1 MTGRKS
7 SRGGALARRRSS
19 RASMLGK
26 AQSLPHLR
34 PLRARQRRL
43 RRARPVRLRHRR
55 LRGVRRRASSSVSS
69 RRPVRRRPLCPRFSV
84 RRTPLPTRA
93 PKGGTVACAGAV
105 AQLLP
110 RHREMDHPALPLP
123 PAHHQNFSPRP
134 LTSEL
139 DPSAGRLRSRPGGP
153 RPAQSPPPH
162 IPMTPS
168 PMFTPWTVCT
178 GVEFRIL
185 LSISMFR
192 SMVEQVVFRPSTAVL
207 TRRLGPPAGTT
218 ASRGRGS
225 IPRGGTAAG
234 PPLRG
239 LPSSASTC

>member
-7 SRGGALARRRSS
+7 SRGGALARLRSW

-55 LRGVRRRASSSVSS
+55 LRGVRRRALPSVSS
-69 RRPVRRRPLCPRFSV
+69 PRPVRRRPLCPRFSV

-110 RHREMDHPALPLP
+110 RHRGMAGRSLPLP

-153 RPAQSPPPH
+153 RPAESPPPH
-162 IPMTPS
+162 IPTTPS
-168 PMFTPWTVCT
+168 PCSPC
-178 GVEFRIL
+178 GPRA
-185 LSISMFR
+185 
-192 SMVEQVVFRPSTAVL
+192 QVSN
-207 TRRLGPPAGTT
+207 
-218 ASRGRGS
+218 
-225 IPRGGTAAG
+225 
-234 PPLRG
+234 
-239 LPSSASTC
+239 SASC